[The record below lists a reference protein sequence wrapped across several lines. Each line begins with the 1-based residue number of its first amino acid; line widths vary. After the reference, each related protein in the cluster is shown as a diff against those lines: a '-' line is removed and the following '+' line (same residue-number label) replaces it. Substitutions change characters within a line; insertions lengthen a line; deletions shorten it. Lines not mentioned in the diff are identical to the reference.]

1 MSIIEELYLENIRP
15 SSRMYPADSTVA
27 KAMESKNRY
36 YDELKEKMDDAG
48 KELFEKYCNAQAD
61 IDEAVQ
67 YDMFVYALRFG
78 VLLMMEILMGLDD
91 IPEEAGGML

>member
-1 MSIIEELYLENIRP
+1 MSIIEELYLGNIRP

-27 KAMESKNRY
+27 KAMKSKSRY
-36 YDELKEKMDDAG
+36 YDELNEKMDDAD

-78 VLLMMEILMGLDD
+78 VLLMAEIFTEMGD
-91 IPEEAGGML
+91 ILEESGGVL